1 MIRRSDQ
8 KPVVM
13 WLLPLYS
20 LCYYISLVTSFGW
33 MKAHAIAICLLL
45 FITKDAVAG
54 WTNSTPY
61 IISLLALC
69 DNRQLC
75 CRHKVQQT
83 ICQSRE
89 VDFALEVHIA
99 ADAEWQSQT
108 LHREQLTHHS
118 VCFSVYSS
126 WLLHNKKWNLK
137 LESNFHFTAPKL
149 INVIHKSGIKKQ
161 QLWTVKTVVLFGPCF
176 TRHGIVSLCH
186 AMASLILCRMF
197 LCLQLYLKLTKKHD
211 LNNLTSAL
219 CLEMLRERVGFICF
233 ITPALVSVTGHLQ
246 GELNNNGSVP

>member
-1 MIRRSDQ
+1 MDEGSRYR
-8 KPVVM
+8 
-13 WLLPLYS
+13 
-20 LCYYISLVTSFGW
+20 
-33 MKAHAIAICLLL
+33 LLL

-126 WLLHNKKWNLK
+126 WRLRNKKWNLK

-149 INVIHKSGIKKQ
+149 INVIHKSGIKKTTT
-161 QLWTVKTVVLFGPCF
+161 LDCKN
-176 TRHGIVSLCH
+176 S
-186 AMASLILCRMF
+186 
-197 LCLQLYLKLTKKHD
+197 
-211 LNNLTSAL
+211 
-219 CLEMLRERVGFICF
+219 CF
-233 ITPALVSVTGHLQ
+233 IRALYCKFVSC
-246 GELNNNGSVP
+246 NGIFNPL